1 MTASGDVMT
10 MRWPPSG
17 TGSTCYSR
25 TRHQRSVSYAISS
38 SFFSLS
44 FFSLFF
50 FLSLSLSRCVTN
62 KWLNCRG
69 TRLIIELRGKKQGS
83 VGLRIRSVN
92 FGSST
97 SMITGFRDETSD
109 DFLRTDRR
117 KRSRGE
123 WKRMCTS

>member
-25 TRHQRSVSYAISS
+25 TRHQPGRCHTPYRLLFSLSL
-38 SFFSLS
+38 FFSL
-44 FFSLFF
+44 F